1 MRAVIYLFF
10 IAAAIVS
17 AAIPVEDNVLVLDE
31 SNFEEA
37 LAANNQL
44 LVEFYAPWYASITR
58 RLFIAHHI

>member
-10 IAAAIVS
+10 IVAAIVS
-17 AAIPVEDNVLVLDE
+17 ATIPVEDNVLVLDE

-44 LVEFYAPWYASITR
+44 LVEFYAPW
-58 RLFIAHHI
+58 